1 MTTPA
6 FTFNLR
12 DDLVSIGLTED
23 GDERVGYLWF
33 VIAEER
39 ATGRRFAHD
48 YTEVTAWSEVPDV
61 FGVFAGLLARI
72 EASGINPKGRAHWR
86 EVEPAY
92 GSPFWTA
99 WDRAIDARE
108 RADELAGLR

>member
-6 FTFNLR
+6 FTFALCSYAIH
-12 DDLVSIGLTED
+12 VGWSED
-23 GDERVGYLWF
+23 GDDRIMFAWF

-39 ATGRRFAHD
+39 ATGRRWGHD
-48 YTEVTAWSEVPDV
+48 YSMTTGRDIPPAEMER
-61 FGVFAGLLARI
+61 LLARV
-72 EASGINPKGRAHWR
+72 EASGINPKGRAHWE

-92 GSPFWTA
+92 GSPSWTA

>member
-1 MTTPA
+1 MTTPT
-6 FTFNLR
+6 FTFALR

-23 GDERVGYLWF
+23 GDERVGHLWY
-33 VIAEER
+33 VMAEET
-39 ATGRRFAHD
+39 ASGRRFAHD
-48 YTEVTAWSEVPDV
+48 YTEVTAWSDVPD
-61 FGVFAGLLARI
+61 VFAGLLDRI

-86 EVEPAY
+86 EIEPAY
-92 GSPFWTA
+92 GSPSWSA

>member
-12 DDLVSIGLTED
+12 DDLLVSIGLTED
-23 GDERVGYLWF
+23 GDERVGHLWY
-33 VIAEER
+33 VIAEE
-39 ATGRRFAHD
+39 ASSGRRFAHD
-48 YTEVTAWSEVPDV
+48 YTEVTAWGEVPD
-61 FGVFAGLLARI
+61 VFAGLLARI

-99 WDRAIDARE
+99 WDRAIVSW
-108 RADELAGLR
+108 ADELAGLR

>member
-12 DDLVSIGLTED
+12 DSLVSLGFTED
-23 GDERVGYLWF
+23 GDEGVGHLWY

-48 YTEVTAWSEVPDV
+48 YTEVTAWGDVPD
-61 FGVFAGLLARI
+61 VFAGLLARI

-86 EVEPAY
+86 EIEPAY